1 MRITHLEKSS
11 CRLGLF
17 ETTTDL
23 DCSSMLKTGI
33 EIAQHLA
40 RARALFARCEAS
52 PSSLRCSGLQL
63 SMMSGCPVASVF
75 EVLKWCSLWNPCMF
89 GKILRGIVNLS
100 PLFINLIH

>member
-1 MRITHLEKSS
+1 MQIIQLEKSS

-52 PSSLRCSGLQL
+52 PSLRCSGLQL